1 MGNREVK
8 DMKRTLTILLCAA
21 ALMTLL
27 LCGCSDK
34 EPTITSITRGTGA
47 GGQTVTTT
55 TVATDPSA
63 EGSVPTSAPSAGKT
77 TKATQPT
84 ARPTVVTDG
93 DSSEVGTAIAQRAV
107 DLIGSPYTA
116 GGTGPAAFDNP
127 GFVAYCYKESGYT
140 VSRTLS
146 SVLSFGAEAPTD
158 ALQPGDILLFCENG
172 TGKPT
177 FAGIYI
183 GNSRFVA
190 CKNKESGTTEQALN
204 NSYWLPRLIAARR
217 AG

>member
-1 MGNREVK
+1 METEVK
-8 DMKRTLTILLCAA
+8 DMKRTLTIPLCAA

-27 LCGCSDK
+27 LCGCSTK
-34 EPTITSITRGTGA
+34 EPAITNVTRGTGD
-47 GGQTVTTT
+47 GGNTAVTT
-55 TVATDPSA
+55 TVATGPSA
-63 EGSVPTSAPSAGKT
+63 EGSVPTSAPSGGKT
-77 TKATQPT
+77 DKPTQPT

-93 DSSEVGTAIAQRAV
+93 GSNKVGTAIAQCAV
-107 DLIGSPYTA
+107 DLIGSPYQS
-116 GGTGPAAFDNP
+116 GGNGPAAFDNP
-127 GFVAYCYKESGYT
+127 GFVTYCYKQSGYT

-146 SVLSFGAEAPTD
+146 SVLSFGVEAPTD
-158 ALQPGDILLFCENG
+158 ALQPGDILLFCEND

-190 CKNKESGTTEQALN
+190 CKNKASGTMEQALS

>member
-1 MGNREVK
+1 MSTEVK
-8 DMKRTLTILLCAA
+8 DMKRTLSVLLCAA

-34 EPTITSITRGTGA
+34 EPTITDITRGTGD
-47 GGQTVTTT
+47 GGTTTATT

-63 EGSVPTSAPSAGKT
+63 EGTTPSSTPTVSKT
-77 TKATQPT
+77 DKTTQPT
-84 ARPTVVTDG
+84 TRPTVVTDEG
-93 DSSEVGTAIAQRAV
+93 SSEVGTAIAQRAV
-107 DLIGSPYTA
+107 ALVGSPYQS
-116 GGTGPAAFDNP
+116 GGTGPDAFDNP
-127 GFVAYCYKESGYT
+127 GFVTYCYKQSGYT

-146 SVLSFGAEAPTD
+146 SVLSFGTEAPTD
-158 ALQPGDILLFCENG
+158 ALQPGDILLFCEND

-190 CKNKESGTTEQALN
+190 CKNPNSGTVEQALS